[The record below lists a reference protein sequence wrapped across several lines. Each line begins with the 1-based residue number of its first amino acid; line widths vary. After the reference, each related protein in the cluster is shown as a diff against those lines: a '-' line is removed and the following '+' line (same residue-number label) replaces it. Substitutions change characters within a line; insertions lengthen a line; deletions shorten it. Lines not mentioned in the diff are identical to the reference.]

1 MQSHRAVAERCGYK
15 IVNKFVDSDI
25 SNAKDGADTPSIN
38 KMMKVAIER
47 KFNLIMVWSI
57 DRLGRSLQNLLELLN
72 EMQPMIDRLDLSSVA
87 YGYKH
92 LK

>member
-1 MQSHRAVAERCGYK
+1 
-15 IVNKFVDSDI
+15 
-25 SNAKDGADTPSIN
+25 
-38 KMMKVAIER
+38 MMKVAIER

-72 EMQPMIDRLDLSSVA
+72 EMQPEIDRLDLSSVA